1 MDSHS
6 IDELK
11 VCNWTW
17 IDSTR
22 TGMTEM
28 LTGHETRTLD
38 IAVDTSR
45 QQQTNSKMLIA
56 GLRY

>member
-1 MDSHS
+1 MVDTHG
-6 IDELK
+6 IDELNE
-11 VCNWTW
+11 CMWTW

-38 IAVDTSR
+38 IAVDTSSSR
-45 QQQTNSKMLIA
+45 QIAAGISK
-56 GLRY
+56 R

>member
-1 MDSHS
+1 MHGF
-6 IDELK
+6 DELK
-11 VCNWTW
+11 CIWTW
-17 IDSTR
+17 IDMGRS
-22 TGMTEM
+22 GMTEM